1 MYVCVAVVF
10 AIVVVLCHCRWLRWA
25 KSHITD
31 WQWQLTATLIQS
43 QTHTQTCTCIHTYKY
58 TCVDKRVFTFT
69 LGNHRKRGIWNVIY
83 TYNERKNWRDNKLYT
98 LLFPLLLLLLLR
110 FHSCLLCVLGEF
122 AFAVRW
128 FSLAWNTQHTNGA
141 LAQRGVYFIFAHKI
155 IFNLLAIPATARI
168 LLNTATHSRRSVI

>member
-1 MYVCVAVVF
+1 MYVCCCSICDCCCVVSLSL
-10 AIVVVLCHCRWLRWA
+10 ASLSQKPHNRLAMTVD
-25 KSHITD
+25 SH
-31 WQWQLTATLIQS
+31 
-43 QTHTQTCTCIHTYKY
+43 THTHTDTCTCIHTYKY

-98 LLFPLLLLLLLR
+98 LLFPLLLLLRL
-110 FHSCLLCVLGEF
+110 HSCLLCVLGEF